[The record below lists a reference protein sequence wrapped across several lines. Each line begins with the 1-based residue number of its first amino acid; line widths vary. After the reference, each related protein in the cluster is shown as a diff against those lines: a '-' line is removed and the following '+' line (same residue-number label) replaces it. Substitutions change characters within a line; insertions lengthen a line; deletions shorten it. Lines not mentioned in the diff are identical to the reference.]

1 MLFFGHRFLQ
11 SIQFYHVFNI
21 EAILSTP
28 PSSTLYIEFDE
39 ENLDIINYALL
50 NSMPT
55 AIYVKNL
62 TEVLYASSL
71 GASYIVVEEALAKSA
86 QNLADNYLFDA
97 KILALIESESAI
109 EELALLGVD
118 GVVFCDAI
126 VKITS

>member
-1 MLFFGHRFLQ
+1 
-11 SIQFYHVFNI
+11 
-21 EAILSTP
+21 
-28 PSSTLYIEFDE
+28 
-39 ENLDIINYALL
+39 
-50 NSMPT
+50 MPT